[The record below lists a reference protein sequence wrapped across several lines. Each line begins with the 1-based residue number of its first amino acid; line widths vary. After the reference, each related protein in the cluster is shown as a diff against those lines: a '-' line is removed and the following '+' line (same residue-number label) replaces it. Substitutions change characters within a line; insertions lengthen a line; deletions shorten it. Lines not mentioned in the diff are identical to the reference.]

1 MLFLLHH
8 MSLKMLLLLHHMSL
22 KMTRYLLPSVVVIL
36 GVLLI
41 KTIYCLPS
49 TVDIILME
57 LLNDI
62 RVYIVLL
69 TIIIVDYE
77 QFIFMKFI

>member
-1 MLFLLHH
+1 